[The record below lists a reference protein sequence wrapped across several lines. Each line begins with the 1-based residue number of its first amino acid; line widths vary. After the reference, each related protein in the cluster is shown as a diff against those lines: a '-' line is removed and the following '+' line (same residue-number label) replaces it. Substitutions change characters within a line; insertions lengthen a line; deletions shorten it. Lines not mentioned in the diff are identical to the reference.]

1 MSRLLWP
8 GRPYP
13 LGPTWDGEGVNFAL
27 FADNATAV
35 ELCLFDAATG
45 EAEKERIN
53 LYEKTHQIWHGYIP
67 GLKPGQLYGYRVYG
81 PYEPANGH
89 RYNPQKLLIDPY
101 TKAIASTVKWD
112 DSLFGYDL
120 PSGDDLS
127 MSTTDSAPFA
137 PKSIVVDKGYDWEN
151 DRAPDI
157 AYHNTIIYEAH
168 VKGFTQLHPAIP
180 EEIRGT
186 YAAIPPPVTI
196 DY

>member
-81 PYEPANGH
+81 PYEPENGH
-89 RYNPQKLLIDPY
+89 RFNPHKLLIDPY
-101 TKAIASTVKWD
+101 AKALSGTIQWHDA
-112 DSLFGYDL
+112 LFGYI
-120 PSGDDLS
+120 PGHPNEDLS
-127 MSTTDSAPFA
+127 FNDMDSARYIPRC
-137 PKSIVVDKGYDWEN
+137 VVTDPAFDW
-151 DRAPDI
+151 
-157 AYHNTIIYEAH
+157 
-168 VKGFTQLHPAIP
+168 
-180 EEIRGT
+180 GT
-186 YAAIPPPVTI
+186 
-196 DY
+196 DQ